1 VSQGKPGNFAGLF
14 CPRPLGKRRRFT
26 EEWKLT
32 MKERRLAGVI
42 RLPSTLQLKHQI
54 LRDRFEEAEKRAR
67 LNNAPR
73 QDTRRS
79 IEGPAP

>member
-1 VSQGKPGNFAGLF
+1 
-14 CPRPLGKRRRFT
+14 
-26 EEWKLT
+26 
-32 MKERRLAGVI
+32 MKERRFARVI

-54 LRDRFEEAEKRAR
+54 LRDRFEEAEKQAR

-79 IEGPAP
+79 IESPAP

>member
-32 MKERRLAGVI
+32 MKERRFARVI

-54 LRDRFEEAEKRAR
+54 LRDRFEEAEKQAR
-67 LNNAPR
+67 LSAPG

-79 IEGPAP
+79 IESPAP